1 MPKLEKIYR
10 IKDIVRRHKILVRY
24 AEALKVHL
32 FQAQKANGDY
42 DYDKLTVLVFDAESA
57 RYKRLKKD
65 MFIFCWGLAVFI
77 IIGCGIFILFQLRA
91 VQ

>member
-65 MFIFCWGLAVFI
+65 MFIFWRPFKRSAVNVRI
-77 IIGCGIFILFQLRA
+77 ANTRYR
-91 VQ
+91 